1 MMLLESLNLPKNPT
15 DTPVNMIFTGVA
27 GTGKT
32 HLMQQIA
39 KQNYTIINQPID
51 KNVLLNL
58 LVEPLKWQE
67 IIRLIFLEQKQQN
80 KELLKIAEI
89 IEHPFFIAK
98 SQQKFENNSLYSTAQ
113 NALHYYSNPNS
124 TIFTKNFAR
133 ASVAYFDKDESGNWY
148 LMDESL
154 PLLADLSQKLNDYQ
168 QAIANQQTT
177 TQQNYTFVSF
187 HQTYGYEEFVEGI
200 RPDIA
205 ENGQMRYQVA
215 KGEFLKLCEQARN
228 TPKQRFA
235 IFIDEIN
242 RANVSKV
249 FGELMSLI
257 EPSKRAGQ
265 ANVLTVALAY
275 SGEKFSVPSNVD
287 IFATMNSQDLS
298 LAPLD
303 LAFRRRFKFVECLP
317 MPELLGKIM
326 VDGVTLDLAILL
338 EKLNGK
344 IADILGKD
352 SLLGHSFFWETC
364 TFDKLVEDFLCK
376 IVPQVAQSCQ
386 NNGHIMQQIFG
397 RDLIILR
404 ENLGKNHYFTAQSH
418 FKVNEKVL
426 FEPKYYV
433 EFCENCVY

>member
-32 HLMQQIA
+32 YLMQQIA
-39 KQNYTIINQPID
+39 KQNYTISNEPID
-51 KNVLLNL
+51 KQNLLNL
-58 LVEPLKWQE
+58 LIETLKWQE
-67 IIRLIFLEQKQQN
+67 VICLIFLEQKQQS
-80 KELLKIAEI
+80 KELLKVSEI
-89 IEHPFFIAK
+89 IQHPFFIAK
-98 SQQKFENNSLYSTAQ
+98 AEQLNRHDNLQNSTWGVLQQF
-113 NALHYYSNPNS
+113 SNPNS
-124 TIFTKNFAR
+124 QTVNYKHR
-133 ASVAYFDKDESGNWY
+133 ASQAFFDKDSSSNWY

-205 ENGQMRYQVA
+205 ENGQMRYQIA

-344 IADILGKD
+344 IADVLGTD
-352 SLLGHSFFWETC
+352 SQLGHSFLWEMDTLE
-364 TFDKLVEDFLCK
+364 KLANAFLYN
-376 IVPQVAQSCQ
+376 IVPQIAQSCQ

-397 RDLIILR
+397 NDLITVVEKQANQHFLR
-404 ENLGKNHYFTAQSH
+404 QNHFV
-418 FKVNEKVL
+418 VNEKVL
-426 FEPKYYV
+426 FGLDYYV

>member
-1 MMLLESLNLPKNPT
+1 MMLLENLNLPKNPT

-39 KQNYTIINQPID
+39 KQNYTIINEPID
-51 KNVLLNL
+51 TNILLNL

-67 IIRLIFLEQKQQN
+67 VIRLIFLEQKQQN
-80 KELLKIAEI
+80 KELLKISEL
-89 IEHPFFIAK
+89 IEHPFFIIK
-98 SQQKFENNSLYSTAQ
+98 SQQKPENNSLYSTAQ

-124 TIFTKNFAR
+124 QILAKEISR

-205 ENGQMRYQVA
+205 DNGQMRYQIT

-228 TPKQRFA
+228 KPKQRFA

-242 RANVSKV
+242 RANVAKV

-265 ANVLTVALAY
+265 ANAMTVALAY
-275 SGEKFSVPSNVD
+275 SGEKFSVPNNVD

-317 MPELLGKIM
+317 MPELLGKITA
-326 VDGVTLDLAILL
+326 DNVTIDLAILL
-338 EKLNGK
+338 EKLNEK
-344 IADILGKD
+344 IRQTLGKD
-352 SLLGHSFFWETC
+352 SQLGHSFLWEIDTLEKLAN
-364 TFDKLVEDFLCK
+364 TFLYNIL
-376 IVPQVAQSCQ
+376 PQIAQSCQ

-397 RDLIILR
+397 DDLITVVEKQANQHFLR
-404 ENLGKNHYFTAQSH
+404 QNHFV
-418 FKVNEKVL
+418 VNKKVL
-426 FEPKYYV
+426 FESKYYV
-433 EFCENCVY
+433 EFCEHCVY